1 MSQIFN
7 RLKKFFFSFYIH
19 VKWKQKREEKEED
32 SKEIRQVT
40 QFQFYIRRTLR
51 WERAQTTERTDT
63 IGKKWPIPEQ
73 VETHANNNMMQWK
86 QSECFNRMGKL
97 FIYIHNKY
105 KYILHIT

>member
-1 MSQIFN
+1 MKTKSG
-7 RLKKFFFSFYIH
+7 
-19 VKWKQKREEKEED
+19 EEEEED

-40 QFQFYIRRTLR
+40 QFQFLYKTHSPVR
-51 WERAQTTERTDT
+51 ERAQTTERTDT

-86 QSECFNRMGKL
+86 QSECYSRMGKL

-105 KYILHIT
+105 KYILHIA